1 MNLDTLKEKRT
12 ADEAFEEYE
21 YVYGIVRTGEK
32 MTLVNLFFTPLVF
45 CITNLFYNFLAT
57 DWYFILHST
66 EAIYCTSKTKY
77 RISLTEDALKDS
89 TDLRKNVKRVLEVI
103 VGLLRI
109 GQQLVKNPQARRVV

>member
-1 MNLDTLKEKRT
+1 MKHSRSMNMSMVLSQQ
-12 ADEAFEEYE
+12 
-21 YVYGIVRTGEK
+21 VRRCSSES
-32 MTLVNLFFTPLVF
+32 VFFFLPLLF

-66 EAIYCTSKTKY
+66 EAIYCMSKTEY

-89 TDLRKNVKRVLEVI
+89 TNLRKNVKRVLEVI